1 MRTRT
6 TTRTLPPGDE
16 ASWQTTGTET
26 LSRARRDGLDAVDR
40 RLAAEAAEVETVLGL
55 VMPVVWEAPLEET
68 EEEEV
73 GPLPGPGPWSMG

>member
-16 ASWQTTGTET
+16 TSWWTTVTAT

-40 RLAAEAAEVETVLGL
+40 RLAAEAEVERVLGL
-55 VMPVVWEAPLEET
+55 VMPVVWDTPEEET
-68 EEEEV
+68 EELEV
-73 GPLPGPGPWSMG
+73 GALPGP